1 MVFAK
6 TRGLYKYMHSQWT
19 RIHCSD
25 GRWRETP
32 KALYYNHLPAAYLTF
47 ASPSVFVFLFVL
59 KPAFAFLIILFEFV
73 ILLQPSLQL
82 NILYLHLFL
91 FFFLYLIHPSVC
103 IWSCASIICSVGLT
117 FAPYLVWF
125 FYSIPII
132 CLWRHILN
140 HSNYVPVTVSEE
152 LFHPREEGGIPLEGA
167 MRNNV
172 TQ

>member
-59 KPAFAFLIILFEFV
+59 KPAFEFLIILFEFV

-91 FFFLYLIHPSVC
+91 FFFC
-103 IWSCASIICSVGLT
+103 IWFILLFVFEVVLQSFVQLVSHLHPIWFDFFIQFQL
-117 FAPYLVWF
+117 FA
-125 FYSIPII
+125 
-132 CLWRHILN
+132 C
-140 HSNYVPVTVSEE
+140 
-152 LFHPREEGGIPLEGA
+152 GGISWTIQITSQWQFQRNCFIRGRKEGSRWKERWGT
-167 MRNNV
+167 M
-172 TQ
+172 